1 MCVQRQTRRFFS
13 KHWARSQRPS
23 ACSLEP
29 CADVHSNSPCY
40 LAATRNIG
48 RACFECDSLL
58 RRLSTYSRNTKLW
71 VLFTDVVIRPITKAC
86 LFCPGSSSK
95 HHQCQRTSPL
105 MAQDADKRCHT
116 FETLDVTSQHLRT
129 PGKETRN
136 KICLHCLRSTKN
148 LRHRRENQNT
158 TVCQPRTPTEGRVC
172 FDQQKLHLKTGAAGC
187 CVNIRTYK
195 GLSVHVH
202 CRFTG
207 AIKTLLHVFTRC
219 IFKWTSYHIGHVTTL
234 SFTECGSVR
243 ADNRRHI
250 SREPQPMR
258 ACTREGGRC
267 VVTAVLVVCTLLSS
281 KNDFASFS
289 TS

>member
-1 MCVQRQTRRFFS
+1 MPAPHTNRRT
-13 KHWARSQRPS
+13 
-23 ACSLEP
+23 C
-29 CADVHSNSPCY
+29 
-40 LAATRNIG
+40 
-48 RACFECDSLL
+48 
-58 RRLSTYSRNTKLW
+58 
-71 VLFTDVVIRPITKAC
+71 
-86 LFCPGSSSK
+86 
-95 HHQCQRTSPL
+95 
-105 MAQDADKRCHT
+105 
-116 FETLDVTSQHLRT
+116 
-129 PGKETRN
+129 
-136 KICLHCLRSTKN
+136 
-148 LRHRRENQNT
+148 
-158 TVCQPRTPTEGRVC
+158 C
-172 FDQQKLHLKTGAAGC
+172 FDQQKLHLKTGATGC

-281 KNDFASFS
+281 KNDLHHSAHRDKFEIWCGERHCTSSIPS
-289 TS
+289 TWSGRSARISCERLRAGGGYDRWSSVVFPARGDKK